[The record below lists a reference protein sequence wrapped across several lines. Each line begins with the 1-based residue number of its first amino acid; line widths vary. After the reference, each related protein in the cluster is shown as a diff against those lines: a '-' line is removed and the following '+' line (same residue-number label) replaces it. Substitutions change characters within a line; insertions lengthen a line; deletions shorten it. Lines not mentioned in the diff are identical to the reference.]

1 MSIMVF
7 FVLTQLSD
15 VRRKRKEQEDELTT
29 EKKKLEESKRIV
41 SLFDE
46 LVFTTVMLTS
56 LLIEFESFWKS

>member
-56 LLIEFESFWKS
+56 LLIEFESF

>member
-1 MSIMVF
+1 MVF

-56 LLIEFESFWKS
+56 LLIEFESF